1 MSSRERGQHEHTTRP
16 HAFAQVRRQ
25 EMALRVSQPGRRRSA
40 TRGLNGD
47 EENTDTAAL
56 IRNLSTHSGTP
67 IEDEYAR
74 LADIAVKLRQDL
86 VSQPSSKDTFRHG
99 SGFEKVLE
107 VLRDINLR
115 LASPQDGT
123 LDHDAATRLMQNLLR
138 LLTEALA
145 QHSGNQRYFANHVEG
160 WNSVYDSLATTQR
173 LFLAVNNCVGLAR
186 LYDSLLA
193 FALHDH
199 EFASLAARI
208 SEDGDAGSLPGGP
221 SLPVASLENA
231 QACSMVLELALES
244 GKEEHGHGEGQLQ
257 GCVTALVEIV
267 VGICEASTRNAVALW
282 QTGILSKLIRT
293 ETLSYLSGQIRS
305 LVLCIGRFGFAD
317 LEDVQ
322 HLFTSAGSSEAARD
336 DLLSLLRTSKQPAFV
351 QFDISRLGFAAIE
364 IPSLRWAFP
373 PTQGFALTAW
383 IRIDEFD
390 SRTHTTI
397 FGAFDSTHSCFVL
410 LYLEKDSH
418 QLILQTSIKAPNPS
432 VRFKSTQFE
441 PNRWYHV
448 ALVQRKSSNDPSQSV
463 ASLYIDGN
471 FAEQRRL
478 PYPEVAEESNKSD
491 PTGPRRHRPVQAFFG
506 TTRGV
511 AVEPKPNVTKSRWS
525 LGNAHL
531 YAVPLTD
538 EFVAVHYRLGPH
550 YSGNLQDCLGPLL
563 TYSAS
568 SELNRYNELLHP
580 EKTDKSDIVTATEG
594 RGSDV
599 VPESKLYLGI
609 SPHAVLD
616 FDSVARGQGGRF
628 ELDQKTLPRYQKLM
642 QSARAVAINT
652 AVASLQDAFARSFGT
667 GILIGDPVVVVPHGI
682 DNATWCLSGSLP
694 VLTQLLE
701 SATTKKA
708 FLQAAEMFCEA
719 IKDSWRISEA
729 MEKGHGFGVFAM
741 IIREKLGFELG
752 SVQPNRRPSSMLS
765 LEERQSLPY
774 ALLELILDFV
784 GHRKDAPEHSMLV
797 NPMAYRVLLID
808 FDTWRRCDAQT
819 QQLYYQQFIDF
830 TTNNHNSS
838 FNQKRL
844 IRMRCVKKLIEA
856 LKSED
861 ITADAAPLMIE
872 SLRALLDGQSSQSMY
887 RELAMYVAWGLH
899 DERALPIAPARSFAG
914 TVSLRQ
920 KVGSWTRSARN
931 SRPSTPGGPPQIVAK
946 SGLPRAELALL
957 VLRLLSDVMGD
968 DRSATTTRRF
978 VKSVT
983 SRWLLHLLSENDVRV
998 VELTL
1003 GVICRAVSALGPDFK
1018 APFVDKHGGFV
1029 TLKARLKPFWRSP
1042 TVWSLA
1048 FAILFGSSVP
1058 SGWLDQDFTAFYL
1071 VEMLSVDDTLR
1082 VANPEML
1089 SVIFTML
1096 EAGLRKVASDAPANE
1111 AESNLLK
1118 NVIQFL
1124 SELYDRSSAFR
1135 DFAVSSRYLQE
1146 LLFVLFPLLAG
1157 TDRLSAETELQSEAL
1172 SFKGEEVRMRPHSNS
1187 LGERPPSVRS
1197 LNIHD
1202 IHSGNRTPSPRAAN
1216 RVPKP
1221 RRLSSFVLINDRLA
1235 VPPAQFK
1242 APMAPQNG
1250 TPVRIN
1256 VANALVE
1263 GLLELAITLVIDQVC
1278 YKDKFSG
1285 IGLFL
1290 KVPPGFKEHQAYF
1303 ESYVL
1308 VHALS
1313 QLGSHLRLNQHLLLE
1328 TRVLTNL
1335 ARYSQHMAEAV
1346 SEGWF
1351 IDGAQP
1357 LLDFTGEILE
1367 HLQRP
1372 EIAEV
1377 KAVRLCSQSTTA
1389 IRVIF
1394 LKATLWRLAELNEDA
1409 SEKDVSDFLVK
1420 MTYWQTILFSSENQE
1435 SMFTKLICYLLYHK
1449 LVSSVQSVRIAAAQL
1464 WRMVLVQKP
1473 TETATML
1480 TNTMGP
1486 DQRHLS
1492 TGFMKLVSMDDED
1505 FLGWVDKQRD
1515 MLDNVFYNSLS
1526 KPWDDFVET
1535 ENRSSEETTKN
1546 RLNKR
1551 REKLKQW
1558 KIEETNSDD
1567 IINRYEVSTSH
1578 WRANVHAQERAKL
1591 QRAQQDHQENVN
1603 QLMAAFSKVDK
1614 WLRQPCGLEP
1624 APTSRWQLDETEAAN
1639 RMRMRLVPEAAEHRK
1654 ALEPKRKGSQRAPN
1668 GHLSIDTRLRSHSE
1682 PLASPAPLTP
1692 GTPFPSITDG
1702 TSEPV
1707 ELVAGHSPARPRGD
1721 SISESQMLEG
1731 GFEMVDDPKED
1742 EDGLIEDK
1750 NRKVMTSLQR
1760 GDMVQQ
1766 LYNVSRIVGLEACE
1780 GLVVIGQKCFY
1791 MQDNF
1796 FQRSDGEIVS
1806 VSQAPEDE
1814 RDPYVQLISGKD
1826 IGAQRTKHAV
1836 GDQETRH
1843 WSWTEV
1849 LSVSKRRFLLRDVS
1863 IEVFFSDG
1871 RSYLITCMTTK
1882 VRDDLFNAVV
1892 HRAPHIYNTS
1902 SLVSEDS
1909 WRLDTLRNPEEAP
1922 KNLGSKFNSLFNSG
1936 PTHAATKK
1944 WQRGEMS
1951 NFQYLMLVNT
1961 MAGRT
1966 FNDLTQYPV
1975 FPWVIADYKSE
1986 ELDLDDPTT
1995 FRDFSKPMGCQTP
2008 LREAE
2013 FKDRFKQFA
2022 EMGDQNAPSFHYGTH
2037 YSSAMIVSS
2046 YLIRLQPFVQS
2057 YLLLQ
2062 GGSFDHAD
2070 RLFDSIEKAW
2080 QSASKDTMSDVRE
2093 LTPEFFY
2100 LPEFLS
2106 NVNKYDFGTK
2116 QVTGE
2121 LVNDVKLPKWAKGDP
2136 HVFITKNREALES
2149 SYVSQ
2154 HLPDW
2159 IDLIFGY
2166 KQRGEAAIEATNVF
2180 NHLSYAGAKDLDKI
2194 DDRVEHIA
2202 TIGIIHSFGQTPHQV
2217 FQKPHV
2223 YYEADKQTEPKLDTV
2238 AETLVRL
2245 PEPDVNTGEKVAD
2258 FTLAPTQGR
2267 VLAAG
2272 PCKLNVLPD
2281 CTRYMQW
2288 GFADN
2293 SIRFFSSHSKRA
2305 MGLYENTHVGPVTT
2319 ATFVDSKTLIT
2330 GGQDCT
2336 IGVWKLTQSKEL
2348 IEITPKTYLF
2358 GHRTAVSVLAASRV
2372 FSTLLSVSADGQ
2384 ALLWGLNKFNCIRVL
2399 LPAGEQPI
2407 QAAKVSNTS
2416 GHILLCRGAY
2426 VLLYTLNGHLLV
2438 EQKLCERED
2447 EEIVCCAFYEG
2458 QGNEYLQRELIFTGH
2473 THGVTNVWALTTLSD
2488 GSWYLQLVKR
2498 MQHTDFM
2505 ESSSRVANITAVLPS
2520 AREVYTG
2527 DEDGNVWRWE
2537 CVIRGGSVGSRG
2549 R

>member
-1 MSSRERGQHEHTTRP
+1 
-16 HAFAQVRRQ
+16 
-25 EMALRVSQPGRRRSA
+25 MALRVSHPAGRRRAA
-40 TRGLNGD
+40 TRGLNSD
-47 EENTDTAAL
+47 EQDTDTAAL
-56 IRNLSTHSGTP
+56 IRSLAVQPATDAPS
-67 IEDEYAR
+67 IEDEFAR
-74 LADIAVKLRQDL
+74 LSDIAGKLRL
-86 VSQPSSKDTFRHG
+86 ELASHFPSKDTFRHG
-99 SGFEKVLE
+99 GGFETLLE
-107 VLRDINLR
+107 VLRAVNLR
-115 LASPQDGT
+115 LASPQDGN
-123 LDHDAATRLMQNLLR
+123 LVHDAASELMQSLLR

-145 QHSGNQRYFANHVEG
+145 HHSGNERYFANHADG
-160 WNSVYDSLATTQR
+160 WQSLHDSLAVTQR
-173 LFLAVNNCVGLAR
+173 TFVAVDNCAGIAQ
-186 LYDSLLA
+186 LYDSLLGC
-193 FALHDH
+193 ALRSH
-199 EFASLAARI
+199 EWGFMRTQIRDEKDTIAAL
-208 SEDGDAGSLPGGP
+208 DDLLGP
-221 SLPVASLENA
+221 RTSLENA
-231 QACSMVLELALES
+231 QACSTAVELILDSSLYESESSRQTLRRCAAALL
-244 GKEEHGHGEGQLQ
+244 KL
-257 GCVTALVEIV
+257 VT
-267 VGICEASTRNAVALW
+267 GICDISTRNSVALW
-282 QTGILSKLIRT
+282 QTGILSTLIRT
-293 ETLSYLSGQIRS
+293 QSDSHSSELIRRLILS
-305 LVLCIGRFGFAD
+305 VGRFGFTN
-317 LEDVQ
+317 LHDVQ
-322 HLFTSAGSSEAARD
+322 HLFKSALSSEATRD
-336 DLLSLLRTSKQPAFV
+336 DLLTLLRSSKQPAFV

-364 IPSLRWAFP
+364 IPSLRWTFP
-373 PTQGFALTAW
+373 PAQGFALTAW
-383 IRIDEFD
+383 IRVDEFD
-390 SRTHTTI
+390 ASTHTTI
-397 FGAFDSTHSCFVL
+397 FGAFDLAHSCFVL
-410 LYLEKDSH
+410 LYLEKDSR
-418 QLILQTSIKAPNPS
+418 QLILQTSIRAPNPS
-432 VRFKSTQFE
+432 VRFKSTHFE
-441 PNRWYHV
+441 PSRWYHL
-448 ALVQRKSSNDPSQSV
+448 ALVQRKNPTDPSQSL
-463 ASLYIDGN
+463 AMLYVNGN

-478 PYPEVAEESNKSD
+478 PYPEVPEEPDKSD
-491 PTGPRRHRPVQAFFG
+491 TTGTRRHRTVQAFFG

-511 AVEPKPNVTKSRWS
+511 AVDPKPNVSVSRWS

-563 TYSAS
+563 TYHAS

-599 VPESKLYLGI
+599 VSESKIYLGI

-616 FDSVARGQGGRF
+616 FDAPARGQLSSF
-628 ELDQKTLPRYQKLM
+628 ELDQRTLPRYQKLM
-642 QSARAVAINT
+642 QTTRAVAINT
-652 AVASLQDAFARSFGT
+652 AAGSIHDAFARSFGT
-667 GILIGDPVVVVPHGI
+667 GYLIGEPVVVVPRGI
-682 DNATWCLSGSLP
+682 DDATWCLAGSLP

-701 SATTKKA
+701 SATTQKV
-708 FLQAAEMFCEA
+708 FLHAVKMFCEA
-719 IKDSWRISEA
+719 VKDSWRISEA
-729 MEKGHGFGVFAM
+729 MEKGHGFGVLAM

-752 SVQPNRRPSSMLS
+752 SAQSMRRPSVVLS
-765 LEERQSLPY
+765 TEERQSLPH
-774 ALLELILDFV
+774 ALLMLVLGFA
-784 GHRKDAPEHSMLV
+784 GYRKDAPEQSMLV

-808 FDTWRRCDAQT
+808 FDTWRRCDAPT
-819 QQLYYQQFIDF
+819 QQLYYQQFVDF

-844 IRMRCVKKLIEA
+844 IRMRCIKKLIEA
-856 LKSED
+856 LKSEE
-861 ITADAAPLMIE
+861 ITAHAAHLMMQ
-872 SLRALLDGQSSQSMY
+872 SLGALIDGHSSQSMY

-899 DERALPIAPARSFAG
+899 DERALPLAPARNFAS

-920 KVGSWTRSARN
+920 KVGSWNRSVRS
-931 SRPSTPGGPPQIVAK
+931 SRPTTPGGLPQAALG
-946 SGLPRAELALL
+946 SGLPRSELAVL
-957 VLRLLSDVMGD
+957 VLKLLADLTGD
-968 DRSATTTRRF
+968 DKSAVTIRRF
-978 VKSVT
+978 IRSVT
-983 SRWLLHLLSENDVRV
+983 SRWLVRLLSENNIRV

-1003 GVICRAVSALGPDFK
+1003 SIICKAIATLGPDFK
-1018 APFVDKHGGFV
+1018 TSFADKNAGFV
-1029 TLKARLKPFWRSP
+1029 TLKFRLKLFWRSSS
-1042 TVWSLA
+1042 VWFLV
-1048 FAILFGSSVP
+1048 FAILFGRNVSLD
-1058 SGWLDQDFTAFYL
+1058 WLTRDFTAFNL
-1071 VEMLSVDDTLR
+1071 VELLGVDDSLK
-1082 VANPEML
+1082 VNNPEML

-1096 EAGLRKVASDAPANE
+1096 EAGLRRVTADDATSE
-1111 AESNLLK
+1111 TESKMLK
-1118 NVIQFL
+1118 HVVQFL
-1124 SELYDRSSAFR
+1124 GELYDRSSAFR
-1135 DFAVSSRYLQE
+1135 EFAISSRYLQE
-1146 LLFVLFPLLAG
+1146 ILFVLFPLLTG

-1172 SFKGEEVRMRPHSNS
+1172 SFQGEEVRMRPHSTTT
-1187 LGERPPSVRS
+1187 GERPPSVRS
-1197 LNIHD
+1197 LNIHET
-1202 IHSGNRTPSPRAAN
+1202 SSSSRTPSPRAAN
-1216 RVPKP
+1216 RVSKP
-1221 RRLSSFVLINDRLA
+1221 RRLSSFVLVNDLLA
-1235 VPPAQFK
+1235 VPPAHFK
-1242 APMAPQNG
+1242 APMAPPTGAPIQ
-1250 TPVRIN
+1250 IN
-1256 VANALVE
+1256 IANALVE
-1263 GLLELAITLVIDQVC
+1263 SVLELAITHIIDQVC
-1278 YKDKFSG
+1278 HKDKFSG

-1313 QLGSHLRLNQHLLLE
+1313 QLGSYLRLHHDLLVE

-1372 EIAEV
+1372 EVAEM

-1409 SEKDVSDFLVK
+1409 GEKDVSDFLMK
-1420 MTYWQTILFSSENQE
+1420 MTYWQTILFSSENHE
-1435 SMFTKLICYLLYHK
+1435 STFTKLICYLLYHK
-1449 LVSSVQSVRIAAAQL
+1449 LVSNVQSVRVAAAQL
-1464 WRMVLVQKP
+1464 WRIVLVQKP

-1505 FLGWVDKQRD
+1505 FLEWIDNHRD
-1515 MLDNVFYNSLS
+1515 MLDHVFYDSLS
-1526 KPWDDFVET
+1526 KPWDDFVEA
-1535 ENRSSEETTKN
+1535 ENRTSEETTKN

-1551 REKLKQW
+1551 REKLRQW
-1558 KIEETNSDD
+1558 KIEETNNDD
-1567 IINRYEVSTSH
+1567 LVNRYEVSTNH

-1591 QRAQQDHQENVN
+1591 QRAQQDHQEYVN
-1603 QLMAAFSKVDK
+1603 QLMTAFSKVEK
-1614 WLRQPCGLEP
+1614 SVRQPSGLEP
-1624 APTSRWQLDETEAAN
+1624 TPVNRWQLDETEAIN
-1639 RMRMRLVPEAAEHRK
+1639 RMRMRLVPETAEHQQ

-1668 GHLSIDTRLRSHSE
+1668 GQLSIDTRLRSQSE
-1682 PLASPAPLTP
+1682 PPGSPALLNSGQPL
-1692 GTPFPSITDG
+1692 PSIVDG

-1707 ELVAGHSPARPRGD
+1707 ELLAETGPARPRGD
-1721 SISESQMLEG
+1721 SVSESQMLEG

-1780 GLVVIGQKCFY
+1780 GLVVVGQKCFY

-1814 RDPYVQLISGKD
+1814 RDPYVQHISGKD
-1826 IGAQRTKHAV
+1826 VGAQRTKHAV

-1843 WSWTEV
+1843 WTWAEV
-1849 LSVSKRRFLLRDVS
+1849 LSVSKRRFLLRDVA
-1863 IEVFFSDG
+1863 IEVFFGDG
-1871 RSYLITCMTTK
+1871 RSYLITCMTSK
-1882 VRDDLFNAVV
+1882 VRDDLYSAVV
-1892 HRAPHIYNTS
+1892 HRAPHIYSTS
-1902 SLVSEDS
+1902 SLASEDS

-1975 FPWVIADYKSE
+1975 FPWILADYTSE
-1986 ELDLDDPTT
+1986 ELDLDNPKT

-2008 LREAE
+2008 AREVYY
-2013 FKDRFKQFA
+2013 KDKFKQFA

-2062 GGSFDHAD
+2062 GGNFDHAD

-2080 QSASKDTMSDVRE
+2080 KSASKENMSDVRE

-2106 NVNKYDFGTK
+2106 NINKYDFGTK
-2116 QVTGE
+2116 QVTDE

-2136 HVFITKNREALES
+2136 HIFIMKHREALES
-2149 SYVSQ
+2149 PYVSQ

-2180 NHLSYAGAKDLDKI
+2180 NHLSYAGATDLDKI

-2223 YYEADKQTEPKLDTV
+2223 HHEADKQTEPKLDSL

-2245 PEPDVNTGEKVAD
+2245 PDPDVHTGEKVAD
-2258 FTLAPTQGR
+2258 FTFAPHHGR

-2272 PCKLNVLPD
+2272 PYKLNVLPD

-2288 GFADN
+2288 GYADN

-2305 MGLYENTHVGPVTT
+2305 LGLYENTHVGPIST

-2336 IGVWKLTQSKEL
+2336 IGIWKLTQSKDL
-2348 IEITPKTYLF
+2348 IEIAPRTYLF
-2358 GHRTAVSVLAASRV
+2358 GHRTAVTILAASRV
-2372 FSTLLSVSADGQ
+2372 FSTLLSISADGQ
-2384 ALLWGLNKFNCIRVL
+2384 ALLWGLNKFTCIRVL
-2399 LPAGEQPI
+2399 LPSGEHAI
-2407 QAAKVSNTS
+2407 HAAKISNTS
-2416 GHILLCRGAY
+2416 GHILLCRGSH

-2438 EQKLCERED
+2438 EQKLCEREED
-2447 EEIVCCAFYEG
+2447 EILCCAFYEG

-2473 THGVTNVWALTTLSD
+2473 AHGVTNVWALTTLSD

-2498 MQHTDFM
+2498 MQHTEYL
-2505 ESSSRVANITAVLPS
+2505 ESSSRAGGITAVLPC

-2537 CVIRGGSVGSRG
+2537 CVVRGASASSRG